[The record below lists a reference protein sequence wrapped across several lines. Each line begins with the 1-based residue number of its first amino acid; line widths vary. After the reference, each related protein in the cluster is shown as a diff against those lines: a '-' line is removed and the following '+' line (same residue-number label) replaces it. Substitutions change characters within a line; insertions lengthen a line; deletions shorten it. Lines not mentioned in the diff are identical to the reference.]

1 MDAFL
6 TGVGF
11 ALPIAFLVFVFW
23 ILPKTI
29 RRLFPKE
36 VPPNQRTGRRQAT
49 QEKRV
54 VLWFPA
60 QYDVSIPFTDNPK
73 MLSAVLDELNR
84 NFQSF
89 MNDNLGRVTDD
100 LPRLARDLPAHL
112 TRNLSRSA
120 KELGIGF
127 ADLNLATDITP
138 VLQLEPDSAE
148 VIREGSI
155 FLGESEDGNVYL
167 PYADRPQQVYIIGRP
182 GFGKTTFMLNAA
194 LQDIENG
201 LGVAVI
207 DPSGDFAK
215 DLLNRIP
222 VTRKN
227 DAIYFDAE
235 DPIPLSLLKP
245 TSPDEEK
252 RLAKDL
258 SIAFRRILGKDWGPN
273 MEVIIEIATQ
283 TLLKIPD
290 AHLLQLHD
298 ILIDDKRRRLLTQN
312 KVKLPQEIANFWNDV
327 YPDIQKQSKTAV
339 LIRLAQLSASVPL
352 QRFIGVPNAKLSLYD
367 VMQENKIFIANL
379 GKVDEET
386 RKLMGSIITSQIQM
400 IVFRRSRIDP
410 EDRVPYY
417 LYIDEFQD
425 FASSEFKTIFSQAR
439 KFKLCLM
446 INHQGL
452 WQFRDTDAALGDAI
466 RSCAGTFVIY
476 NIDSKD
482 TSAFKDYLRAIDPK
496 DLPRLPQYHFV
507 LKNVAGQDNYAR
519 APEPRK
525 VTASYAAEIEKRTIA
540 EYACA
545 APAERGTPS
554 KDGRP
559 APVSESSPD

>member
-1 MDAFL
+1 MDYFL
-6 TGVGF
+6 LGLGIS
-11 ALPIAFLVFVFW
+11 LPITVVVFGVW
-23 ILPKTI
+23 MVRKAI
-29 RRLFPKE
+29 RFYRGE
-36 VPPNQRTGRRQAT
+36 SPPNRKIERAQAT
-49 QEKRV
+49 QQKRI
-54 VLWFPA
+54 VLWFPV
-60 QYDVSIPFTDNPK
+60 QYDVSIPLTENPGMFTF
-73 MLSAVLDELNR
+73 VLAELER
-84 NFQSF
+84 SFQSF
-89 MNDNLGRVTDD
+89 LQENLGRMTDD
-100 LPRLARDLPAHL
+100 LPRLAKDLPAFL
-112 TRNLSRSA
+112 TRKLSQSA
-120 KELGIGF
+120 KELGIAF
-127 ADLNLATDITP
+127 ADLSLATDITP
-138 VLQLEPDSAE
+138 ALQLEPDSADAA
-148 VIREGSI
+148 RADAI
-155 FLGESEDGNVYL
+155 FLGVSEGGNVYL

-215 DLLNRIP
+215 DLLHRIP
-222 VTRKN
+222 RARKD

-245 TSPDEEK
+245 ASQDEEK

-258 SIAFRRILGKDWGPN
+258 SITFRRILGKDWGPN
-273 MEVIIEIATQ
+273 MEVIVEMATQ

-298 ILIDDKRRRLLTQN
+298 ILIDDKRRRLLAQN
-312 KVKLPQEIANFWNDV
+312 KVKLPQELGNFWSDV

-339 LIRLAQLSASVPL
+339 LIRLSQLSASIPL
-352 QRFIGVPNAKLSLYD
+352 QRFIGVPNAKLNLFD
-367 VMQENKIFIANL
+367 VMQKNKIFIAHL
-379 GKVDEET
+379 GKVDDET

-400 IVFRRSRIDP
+400 IVFRRSKIDR

-482 TSAFKDYLRAIDPK
+482 TSAFKDYLRAIDAK

-507 LKNVAGQDNYAR
+507 LKNVAGEDGYAR

-525 VTASYAAEIEKRTIA
+525 ITASYAAEIEKRTIA
-540 EYACA
+540 EYACPT
-545 APAERGTPS
+545 PAERGTPS